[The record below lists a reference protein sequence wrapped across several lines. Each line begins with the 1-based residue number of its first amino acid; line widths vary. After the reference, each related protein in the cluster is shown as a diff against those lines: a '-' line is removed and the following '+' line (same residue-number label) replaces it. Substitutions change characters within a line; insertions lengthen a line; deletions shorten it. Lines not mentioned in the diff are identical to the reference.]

1 MKKIKTKDTLLMI
14 SINNYIRN
22 NFNQCIF
29 CDNEDFSE
37 KKLSKANCRFF
48 HCKNCGNY
56 SITNDLLNSKYPESD
71 IHDFFIKAPAILA
84 ERQLRNQGDFT
95 FTKSNWEDFIKTYP
109 NNFIEKMDN
118 ALINLAYLSNFNPQT
133 TTLWEHEF
141 AKLYIENDIHLSDSP
156 NFLTILDSLQQEGF
170 ITYRV
175 TSSMFYDI
183 TLTIAGLRKVSE
195 LQKITSP
202 KKQAFIAM
210 WFDDSTKDFREA
222 TKKAILN
229 AGYEP
234 CIVDE
239 VHHNDF
245 IMNQVLNLIN
255 NSQFVITDLTS
266 IKENKNKSSGI
277 RGGVYYEAGY
287 AQGKGLPVIYTCQ
300 KNSMSRIHFDLKQ
313 MNTIFWRIEENN
325 KIKFGNYDYIEYL
338 TEHIIATVGKGP
350 LCKK

>member
-1 MKKIKTKDTLLMI
+1 MNKTKDSLQK
-14 SINNYIRN
+14 INIKEYIKN
-22 NFNQCIF
+22 NFERCIF
-29 CDNEDFSE
+29 CGNKDFHETKAS
-37 KKLSKANCRFF
+37 KKNAKSF
-48 HCKNCGNY
+48 HCENCGNY
-56 SITNDLLNSKYPESD
+56 QIANSFFNLKLSETA

-210 WFDDSTKDFREA
+210 WFDDSTKAFREA
-222 TKKAILN
+222 TKIAISN
-229 AGYEP
+229 AGYTP
-234 CIVDE
+234 YIVDE
-239 VHHNDF
+239 IHHNDF

-255 NSQFVITDLTS
+255 NSQFVISDLTS
-266 IKENKNKSSGI
+266 IEENKNQSSGI

-287 AQGKGLPVIYTCQ
+287 AQGKGLPVVYTCR
-300 KNSMSRIHFDLKQ
+300 KDSMSRIHFDLKQ
-313 MNTIFWRIEENN
+313 MNTIFWEIEENN